1 MRRVCVS
8 DTHSRHGQFPM
19 PDGDVLVGSGG
30 AFGCGAAC
38 KTAPSCSRVGP
49 VQPGQVYVDV
59 EADRLVPDAVSCTIS
74 VWRASAS

>member
-1 MRRVCVS
+1 MRRLCVS
-8 DTHSRHGQFPM
+8 DTLSRHGQFPM

-38 KTAPSCSRVGP
+38 KTAPSCSRAGP
-49 VQPGQVYVDV
+49 DQPGQVYVDTLRV
-59 EADRLVPDAVSCTIS
+59 VPEVVSWTIS